1 MKRIAVMELSTM
13 TMVQL
18 RHLHDQ
24 LAQEL
29 KLRERHDLSQARD
42 QIMAIAQQAGIPL
55 KQLILDVPQR
65 RTGKVAVRYRNP
77 DNASEQWTG
86 RGRQPVW
93 VRNWVESGKAIEL
106 LRV

>member
-1 MKRIAVMELSTM
+1 MMELSTM

-24 LAQEL
+24 LVQEL
-29 KLRERHDLSQARD
+29 KLRERQDLSQARD

-55 KQLILDVPQR
+55 KQLILDGPHPR
-65 RTGKVAVRYRNP
+65 AGKVAVRYRNP